1 MERALNRLA
10 LLLELTAGLA
20 ERMEVQTIASFVLDV
35 GLNAIDANRG
45 TLCLLTSDGALLEV
59 VAHAGYDTTVMD
71 AWHRFGVDEPLP
83 ASDVVRSRKPLYL
96 HSPQERAERYPIFAN
111 TGGDG
116 ATAMLPLII
125 SDEPLGAIVF
135 GFDGERDFDEAD
147 RSFLDAL
154 ATQCAIALDRAHL
167 YESALRRQ
175 EGLVLL
181 ADASTILAGAD
192 GDLDDAL
199 GQFVNLVSP
208 ALADIS
214 SIHLLESPTVS
225 RLAASA
231 FAESEQLTETRRVS
245 GFGADL
251 NAAHGLGRVLRT
263 GEEVA
268 WDDPEHFIDQIA
280 RNDQHRAALMGMN
293 LGSGIIVPLLARGR
307 VLGACVFA
315 NYRQRIMSSDDRRL
329 ARTLGERTAVLLDNA
344 RLMAQRKEVSH
355 GLQSALLPVSL
366 PSIPGH
372 EIGARY
378 QSAGEGL
385 EVGGDFYDVVPC
397 ADGNWLLVV
406 GDVTGH
412 GVEAAAATGLVRHT
426 IRSAAMMGMSPS
438 QILDH
443 ANKAMLN
450 SAGALPSGVYCTI
463 ALAALT
469 TSTGGSDVVV
479 ACGGHPPPFVR
490 RADGRVETATARG
503 RLLGYFPTVEAV
515 EVDIHLEPGDTI
527 VAFTDGVIERHN
539 DSRWFGEQDLARLVA
554 ANDLGADALAEL
566 IRDAVVTAFET
577 PPTDDMAIL
586 VLRRATE

>member
-1 MERALNRLA
+1 MERAPGRLA

-20 ERMEVQTIASFVLDV
+20 ERMKVQTIASFVLDV
-35 GLNAIDANRG
+35 GLSAIEANRG
-45 TLCLLTSDGALLEV
+45 TLCLLTSDGTLLEV
-59 VAHAGYDTTVMD
+59 VAHAGYDPTVMD
-71 AWHRFGVDEPLP
+71 TWRQFSVEDPLP
-83 ASDVVRSRKPLYL
+83 ASDVVRSRQPIYL
-96 HSPQERAERYPIFAN
+96 HSPQERAARYPMFAN

-116 ATAMLPLII
+116 ASAMLPLLI
-125 SDEPLGAIVF
+125 SGEPLGAIVF
-135 GFDGERDFDEAD
+135 GFDGPREFDESD

-154 ATQCAIALDRAHL
+154 ATQCAIALDRARL
-167 YESALRRQ
+167 YEAALRRQ

-181 ADASTILAGAD
+181 ADASTILAGSD
-192 GDLDDAL
+192 GDLDEAL
-199 GQFVNLVSP
+199 QQFVNLVSP
-208 ALADIS
+208 SLADIS

-231 FAESEQLTETRRVS
+231 FVESEQLADTRRVS

-251 NAAHGLGRVLRT
+251 NAEYGLGRVLRT

-268 WDDPEHFIDQIA
+268 WDDPQRFIDQIA
-280 RNDQHRAALMGMN
+280 RNDQHRAALLSMN
-293 LGSGIIVPLLARGR
+293 LGSGIIVPLVSRGR

-315 NYRQRIMSSDDRRL
+315 NYRQRIMSDDDRRL
-329 ARTLGERTAVLLDNA
+329 ARTLGERTAVLIDNA
-344 RLMAQRKEVSH
+344 RLLAQRKEVSH
-355 GLQSALLPVSL
+355 GLQSALLPASL

-385 EVGGDFYDVVPC
+385 EVGGDFYDVVPGS
-397 ADGNWLLVV
+397 DETWLLVV

-426 IRSAAMMGMSPS
+426 IRSAVMMEMSPS

-450 SAGALPSGVYCTI
+450 GAGALPAGVYCTI

-469 TSTGGSDVVV
+469 TSAGRSDVVI

-490 RADGRVETATARG
+490 RVDGRIETPAARG
-503 RLLGYFPTVEAV
+503 RLLGYFPTVDAV
-515 EVDIHLEPGDTI
+515 EVAVHLEPGDSL
-527 VAFTDGVIERHN
+527 VAFTDGVIERHSG
-539 DSRWFGEQDLARLVA
+539 SRWFTDRDLAQLIA
-554 ANDLGADALAEL
+554 ANDLGADALAGL
-566 IRDAVVTAFET
+566 IRDVVVAAFDT
-577 PPTDDMAIL
+577 PPADDMAIL
-586 VLRRATE
+586 VLRRQTE

>member
-1 MERALNRLA
+1 MERTPNRLA

-20 ERMEVQTIASFVLDV
+20 ERMEVQTIASFVLGV

-45 TLCLLTSDGALLEV
+45 TLCLLTADGAVLEV
-59 VAHAGYDTTVMD
+59 VAHAGYDPTVMD
-71 AWHRFGVDEPLP
+71 TWRRFAVDDPLP
-83 ASDVVRSRKPLYL
+83 ASDVVRSRQPIYL

-111 TGGDG
+111 SGGDG
-116 ATAMLPLII
+116 ASAMLPLLI
-125 SDEPLGAIVF
+125 SGEPLGAIVF
-135 GFDGERDFDEAD
+135 GFDGERDFDDTD

-154 ATQCAIALDRAHL
+154 ATQCAIALDRARL

-175 EGLVLL
+175 AGLALL
-181 ADASTILAGAD
+181 ADASTILASSD
-192 GDLDDAL
+192 GEIDDAL
-199 GQFVNLVSP
+199 RQFVNLVSP
-208 ALADIS
+208 ALADIA
-214 SIHLLESPTVS
+214 SIHLLEAPTVS

-231 FAESEQLTETRRVS
+231 FAESQQLTETRRVS

-251 NAAHGLGRVLRT
+251 NATHGLGRVLRT
-263 GEEVA
+263 GEEVV
-268 WDDPEHFIDQIA
+268 WDDPERFIAQIA
-280 RNDQHRAALMGMN
+280 RNDEHRAALMGMN
-293 LGSGIIVPLLARGR
+293 LGGGIIVPLLARGR

-315 NYRQRIMSSDDRRL
+315 NYRQRIMSADDRRV

-366 PSIPGH
+366 PRIPGH

-385 EVGGDFYDVVPC
+385 EVGGDFYDVVPG
-397 ADGNWLLVV
+397 ADGLWLLVV

-443 ANKAMLN
+443 ANNAMLN
-450 SAGALPSGVYCTI
+450 SSGALPAGVYCTI

-469 TSTGGSDVVV
+469 TSDGRSGVVV

-490 RADGRVETATARG
+490 RADGRVETPGARG

-515 EVDIHLEPGDTI
+515 EVDIRLEPGDTL
-527 VAFTDGVIERHN
+527 VAFTDGVIERHSG
-539 DSRWFGEQDLARLVA
+539 SRWFNEQDLAQLVA

-566 IRDAVVTAFET
+566 IRDAVVTAFDT

-586 VLRRATE
+586 VLRRRTE